1 MRWSLFLLLGALC
14 ATPRVSH
21 FRSGMGSCRA
31 ADPNIIECGGKKMA
45 RVECFNPGDES
56 CGALAIQYADGER
69 VFLSRPAGWD
79 PQSQVSLDSNAVVRP
94 EMAGDGSMIWFRNAD
109 NRSESWQLYEP
120 DTGILR
126 EVDNFRIFQ
135 IRERDRHSV
144 PLWAHGEPVPAPA
157 AAQ

>member
-1 MRWSLFLLLGALC
+1 MKWSLFLLLGALC

-45 RVECFNPGDES
+45 QVECFHPGDES

-79 PQSQVSLDSNAVVRP
+79 PQSQVTLDSSAVVRP
-94 EMAGDGSMIWFRNAD
+94 EMAGDGSMIWFRNGD
-109 NRSESWQLYEP
+109 SRSESWQLYEP

-157 AAQ
+157 ASQ